1 MPRFSRRKLVGRI
14 NCALNLNAILKE
26 MLGQYICT
34 NKKIKYMKSLFTL
47 ILSLLC
53 IYCYSQ
59 KKINVILVGTMH
71 FNNPGKDAVKSE
83 EIDILKDYRQN
94 SLEKITNKIAKVF
107 VEYPSKNQ
115 KTLDKFY
122 DLYKDGKPYFQED
135 TLTKS
140 WQKRYFEE
148 GEIFQLGFRVAKKS
162 GNQKVYAMDHPA
174 EMRFDLFQQKAKEMQ
189 TIDESAFQKKI
200 DESSNRTNS
209 CYSKNDLA
217 DILKCFNTEK
227 ELRENKS
234 IYINL
239 FNRLNKTPDF
249 YGSDLVA
256 GWYHRNLI
264 MYSTIQNTVSDNDQ
278 NIVIIV
284 GQGHA
289 AMMQEFIKL
298 DERFN
303 LIKITD
309 AL

>member
-1 MPRFSRRKLVGRI
+1 
-14 NCALNLNAILKE
+14 
-26 MLGQYICT
+26 
-34 NKKIKYMKSLFTL
+34 MKSLFTL

-94 SLEKITNKIAKVF
+94 SLEKITNKIAKKYKPSKVF

-115 KTLDKFY
+115 KTLEKFY
-122 DLYKDGKPYFQED
+122 DLYKAGKPYFQED

-148 GEIFQLGFRVAKKS
+148 GEIFQFGFRLAKKAE
-162 GNQKVYAMDHPA
+162 NTKVYAMDYPA

-189 TIDESAFQKKI
+189 TIEESAFQEKI
-200 DESSNRTNS
+200 KESSNKKNS
-209 CYSKNDLA
+209 CFSKSDLA
-217 DILKCFNTEK
+217 NILKCFNTEE
-227 ELRENKS
+227 ELQQNKG

-249 YGSDLVA
+249 YGSDLVS
-256 GWYHRNLI
+256 GWYRRNLI
-264 MYSTIQNTVSDNDQ
+264 MYSTIQNTVSNNDE

-298 DERFN
+298 DDRFN
-303 LIKITD
+303 LIKISE

>member
-1 MPRFSRRKLVGRI
+1 M
-14 NCALNLNAILKE
+14 NLNAISKE
-26 MLGQYICT
+26 ILGQYICT

-94 SLEKITNKIAKVF
+94 SLEKITNKIAKKYKPSKVF

-148 GEIFQLGFRVAKKS
+148 GEIFQFGFRLAKKS

-209 CYSKNDLA
+209 CYSKNDLG